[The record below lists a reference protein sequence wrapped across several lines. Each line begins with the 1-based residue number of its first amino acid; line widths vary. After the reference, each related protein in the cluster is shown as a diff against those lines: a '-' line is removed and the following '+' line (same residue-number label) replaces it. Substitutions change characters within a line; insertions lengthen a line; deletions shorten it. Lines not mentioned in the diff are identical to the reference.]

1 MKLAL
6 IMGSLAMS
14 LQGRRPAAVLPAAS
28 AAAGGDD
35 LGRARTPET
44 GLSKD
49 GASDGAPADPGG
61 FNNRVVAARQQVPEN
76 RVEDVNRSAV
86 AETVTFGLDGRH
98 YRLDLS
104 RQDAATLRDA
114 LAPFVAVARPSRRG
128 SRNRRRRPRGERV
141 PPSPASS
148 DPNRNAAIREWARQH
163 GHKLSKRGPI
173 PASVLQMYK
182 NDVG

>member
-1 MKLAL
+1 LAGHGRP
-6 IMGSLAMS
+6 MPDCRRTEHRMAHRRTRAGS
-14 LQGRRPAAVLPAAS
+14 
-28 AAAGGDD
+28 
-35 LGRARTPET
+35 TT
-44 GLSKD
+44 GLWLRGS
-49 GASDGAPADPGG
+49 GCPA
-61 FNNRVVAARQQVPEN
+61 N

-86 AETVTFGLDGRH
+86 AETVAFGLDGRH

-104 RQDAATLRDA
+104 RQDAATLRAA
-114 LAPFVAVARPSRRG
+114 LAPFVAVARPGRRG
-128 SRNRRRRPRGERV
+128 GRNWRRRSRGERV
-141 PPSPASS
+141 PSSAASS